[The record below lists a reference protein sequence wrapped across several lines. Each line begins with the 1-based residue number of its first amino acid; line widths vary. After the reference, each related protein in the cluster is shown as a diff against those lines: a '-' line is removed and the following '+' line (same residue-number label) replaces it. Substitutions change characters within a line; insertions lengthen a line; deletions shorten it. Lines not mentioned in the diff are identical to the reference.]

1 MATWKEKICILV
13 KKLLLIEKNIKF
25 DISEKSTENIF
36 FAIQL
41 LINSDIFC
49 VKEYLFNYYY
59 RSNSMT
65 NSK

>member
-1 MATWKEKICILV
+1 MATWKDKICILV